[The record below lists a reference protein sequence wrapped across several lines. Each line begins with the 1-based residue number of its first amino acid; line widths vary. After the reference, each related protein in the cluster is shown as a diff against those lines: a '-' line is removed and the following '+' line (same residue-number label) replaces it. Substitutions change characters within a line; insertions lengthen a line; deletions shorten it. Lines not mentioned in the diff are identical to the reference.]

1 LSHLVVAPIVLPLVA
16 AAICALLATR
26 APRVAA
32 TVSLAATL
40 ALLGIAIALALR
52 AHGGAVEPYLLG
64 NWPAAFGI
72 ALALDRLAAL
82 MLLLTALVALLSL
95 LYALG
100 GDDRRGAH
108 FHALFQCQLMGLNGA
123 FLTADLFNLFVF
135 FEVLLSASYGL
146 MLHGKD
152 VHPSADGYVDRSP
165 EGMRAGSG
173 AARRSAH
180 APYRERL
187 KATVH
192 YVVFNLA
199 GSALF
204 LVAVSLL
211 YGLTGTLN
219 MASLAMRLA
228 ELPSDS
234 AALAQA
240 AALMLL
246 VVFAVKAALL
256 PLYFWLPDAYAS
268 ATAPVAALF
277 AIMTKVGVYAIART
291 TTLMFGAS
299 FGGATALVFASV
311 LPALALATLA
321 LAAVG
326 VLAARR
332 LRGLIA
338 YLVVASAGTLL
349 LALGLATRESVAAAL
364 FYLVNSTL
372 VAAAWFL
379 VADRVAAARSS
390 GDALLQPA
398 ALAQRTWAPL
408 GVAFFVAAVAVAG
421 MPPLAGFFGKAL
433 VLQAA
438 GTTPWA
444 VWTVALVLGSSLAI
458 VVALARAGSS
468 LFWKPGAAAPSAVAS
483 HHPLHTVS
491 IVLGLALVV
500 AAAVGSRPV
509 SAFTQGAAAQLF
521 EPRAYVQ
528 AVLGAPSVPPAYDVR
543 REMRARGEVK

>member
-1 LSHLVVAPIVLPLVA
+1 MNHLVVAPVVLPLVA
-16 AAICALLATR
+16 GALCVLLGGRAPRAAAAVSLLSTLALGLVAALLASQ
-26 APRVAA
+26 A
-32 TVSLAATL
+32 SQ
-40 ALLGIAIALALR
+40 
-52 AHGGAVEPYLLG
+52 GGVQTYLLG

-72 ALALDRLAAL
+72 ALALDRLSAL
-82 MLLLTALVALLSL
+82 MLLLTALVALVSL

-100 GDDRRGAH
+100 GDHRRGAH
-108 FHALFQCQLMGLNGA
+108 FHALFQFQMMGLNGA

-146 MLHGKD
+146 LLHGQ
-152 VHPSADGYVDRSP
+152 G
-165 EGMRAGSG
+165 AGQ
-173 AARRSAH
+173 
-180 APYRERL
+180 RERL

-192 YVVFNLA
+192 YVIFNLA

-204 LVAVSLL
+204 LVAVGLL

-219 MASLAMRLA
+219 MASLAIALA
-228 ELPSDS
+228 QLPAES

-291 TTLMFGAS
+291 TTLLFGATT
-299 FGGATALVFASV
+299 GGATALVFAPM
-311 LPALALATLA
+311 LPALALATLG
-321 LAAVG
+321 LAAIG
-326 VLAARR
+326 VLAAKR

-349 LALGLATRESVAAAL
+349 LCIGMATRESVAAGL

-379 VADRVAAARSS
+379 IADRVTGARAA
-390 GDALLQPA
+390 GDALMQPA
-398 ALAQRTWAPL
+398 PLARGAWAPL
-408 GVAFFVAAVAVAG
+408 GVAFFIAAVSAAG

-433 VLQAA
+433 LLQAA
-438 GTTPWA
+438 GATPWA
-444 VWTVALVLGSSLAI
+444 ALTVALVLGSSLAI
-458 VVALARAGSS
+458 IVALARAGSS
-468 LFWKPGAAAPSAVAS
+468 LFWKPAAASEAAAPSS
-483 HHPLHTVS
+483 PPHTLHTTA
-491 IVLGLALVV
+491 ITLGLALVV
-500 AAAVGSRPV
+500 ATAVLARPLSDYTDQAAR
-509 SAFTQGAAAQLF
+509 QLF
-521 EPRAYVQ
+521 EPRAYID
-528 AVLGAPSVPPAYDVR
+528 AVLGAQPAQPAWDVR
-543 REMRARGEVK
+543 KEMRERGDAK

>member
-1 LSHLVVAPIVLPLVA
+1 VNHLILAPVVLPLAAGALCALVGGRWPRLA
-16 AAICALLATR
+16 TSVSLGATLGLAAIA
-26 APRVAA
+26 V
-32 TVSLAATL
+32 
-40 ALLGIAIALALR
+40 ALALQ
-52 AHGGAVEPYLLG
+52 ADGGTVQAYLLG
-64 NWPAAFGI
+64 NWAAPFGI

-82 MLLLTALVALLSL
+82 MLVLTALVALVSL

-100 GDDRRGAH
+100 GDHARGAH
-108 FHALFQCQLMGLNGA
+108 FHALFQFQLMGLCGA

-146 MLHGKD
+146 LLHG
-152 VHPSADGYVDRSP
+152 DG
-165 EGMRAGSG
+165 AGQ
-173 AARRSAH
+173 
-180 APYRERL
+180 RERF

-192 YVVFNLA
+192 YVIFNLA

-204 LVAVSLL
+204 LIAISLL

-219 MASLAMRLA
+219 MADLAIRLVD
-228 ELPSDS
+228 LPSDS

-291 TTLMFGAS
+291 TTLLFRDGADGMAS
-299 FGGATALVFASV
+299 AASLVFV
-311 LPALALATLA
+311 PMLPALALATLV
-321 LAAVG
+321 LAAIG
-326 VLAARR
+326 VLAATR

-349 LALGLATRESVAAAL
+349 LCLGLATRDSVAAGL

-379 VADRVAAARSS
+379 IADRVAHARSS
-390 GDALLQPA
+390 GDELLKPT
-398 ALAQRTWAPL
+398 ALASGTWAPL
-408 GVAFFVAAVAVAG
+408 GVAFFTAAVAVAG

-433 VLQAA
+433 LLQAA
-438 GTTPWA
+438 GHTPWA
-444 VWTVALVLGSSLAI
+444 GWTVALVLGSSLAI

-468 LFWKPGAAAPSAVAS
+468 IFWRPAGASGSAAASR
-483 HHPLHTVS
+483 HHALHTAAV
-491 IVLGLALVV
+491 VVGLALVASASV
-500 AAAVGSRPV
+500 FARPL
-509 SAFTQGAAAQLF
+509 SAFTDAAASQLF
-521 EPRAYVQ
+521 DRRAYIG
-528 AVLGAPSVPPAYDVR
+528 AVLGTDPVAPAYDVR
-543 REMRARGEVK
+543 REMRERGDSK